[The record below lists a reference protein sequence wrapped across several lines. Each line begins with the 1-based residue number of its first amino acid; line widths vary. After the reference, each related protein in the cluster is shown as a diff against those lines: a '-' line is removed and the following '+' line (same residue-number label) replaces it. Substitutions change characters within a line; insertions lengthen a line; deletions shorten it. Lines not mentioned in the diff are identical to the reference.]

1 LQTKANIRPHLQST
15 KIHKKGGGILSKEII
30 VKIKETEQE
39 AANIRKNG
47 TDRARE
53 ILRLAEEKSARLC
66 EETERERSAENRQKL
81 ELTQKKADELLQKTR
96 EDAQKEEEILR
107 EASSD
112 RLRDAVRMII
122 GGLFEKCQ

>member
-1 LQTKANIRPHLQST
+1 M
-15 KIHKKGGGILSKEII
+15 SKEII

-107 EASSD
+107 ETSSD

>member
-1 LQTKANIRPHLQST
+1 MSVSVCNRQKYTKE
-15 KIHKKGGGILSKEII
+15 GGEILSKEII

-39 AANIRKNG
+39 AADIRKDG
-47 TDRARE
+47 AERARE
-53 ILRLAEEKSARLC
+53 ILRLAEEKGARLC

-107 EASSD
+107 ETSSD